1 MVGGFVVVA
10 FVLSLL
16 GTVDHFVEHD
26 RGGSDDAGYHSVDK

>member
-1 MVGGFVVVA
+1 MVGGFVVA
-10 FVLSLL
+10 MFVVSLF